1 MGPGKV
7 NGLIAQ
13 FLERVGLT
21 SGGVAVAA
29 RDPTVTSVTS
39 GTGSPATMVNGGRY
53 NNAGTA
59 VKSGLVLPNEP
70 TVGNHLWVSCLNSN
84 GLRITAPTGHTIQL
98 GELTTATGGYVETVR
113 VGSAVHLVCTSST
126 TWVADEVSG
135 TWRADSTTSAG
146 FAYTPTPWTTFTP
159 TGSWSTNTTYTGTWR
174 QVGNVWQAH
183 YCLTLSGA
191 PTSANLTVELPSGFL
206 LATTA
211 AAGWVGSTN
220 YVGFGE
226 IYDAGTASRPGCWGQ
241 MSSGDNNTITV
252 LYTSAVTS
260 AANVTQA
267 APQTFANLDEVR
279 LWVEIPVQ

>member
-13 FLERVGLT
+13 FLDRLGLT
-21 SGGVAVAA
+21 SGGVLVAGV
-29 RDPTVTSVTS
+29 DPIVVSVTS
-39 GTGSPATMVNGGRY
+39 DVGSPVTAQTGRRY
-53 NNAGTA
+53 NNVGTA
-59 VKSGLVLPNEP
+59 VKSGLLLPNNP
-70 TVGNHLWVSCLNSN
+70 AVGTHVWVSSPSAN
-84 GLRITAPTGHTIQL
+84 GIRITAGTGCTIQM
-98 GELTTATGGYVETVR
+98 GDLTSASAGYFETVR
-113 VGSAVHLVCTSST
+113 AGSSVHLVCTSST